1 MSSEEFRFPISDRDA
16 QELAKHGT
24 LKQSVAG
31 LIRRALLDGDMR
43 PGEIYSANAM
53 ATRLGLSNSPVREAM
68 MSMVNRGLLE
78 LVRNRGF
85 RVIEL
90 NEQDKR
96 EVYDLRVLIEV
107 EAVRRIAAQTVT
119 KEQGEQLRALAR
131 RTMELV
137 NAPRSE
143 YLESDQ
149 HFHLYLVG
157 LLGNKRWL
165 DIVERLRDL
174 SRVNDSY
181 ACIAGAGKLE
191 SCAQE
196 HLQIANAVAAGESE
210 LAGALMIQHLE
221 YARPECE

>member
-1 MSSEEFRFPISDRDA
+1 MTSEDSHFPISDRDA

-119 KEQGEQLRALAR
+119 EEQGERLRALAR
-131 RTMELV
+131 RTIELV
-137 NAPRSE
+137 NSPRSE

-149 HFHLYLVG
+149 DFHLYLVG
-157 LLGNKRWL
+157 LVGNKRWL

-196 HLQIANAVAAGESE
+196 HLQIANAVAAGEPD

-221 YARPECE
+221 YARPACE

>member
-1 MSSEEFRFPISDRDA
+1 MTSEDSHFPISDRDA

-119 KEQGEQLRALAR
+119 EEQGERLRALAR
-131 RTMELV
+131 RTIELV
-137 NAPRSE
+137 NSPRSE
-143 YLESDQ
+143 YLEADQ
-149 HFHLYLVG
+149 DFHLYLVG
-157 LLGNKRWL
+157 LVGNKRWL

-196 HLQIANAVAAGESE
+196 HLQIANAVAAGEPD

-221 YARPECE
+221 YARPACE